1 MRVEFV
7 DPIIEGAQKVLATE
21 IQAEVQRGSLSVNN
35 SPCTTCDVTTIV
47 AVTGAVEGFLLLSVS
62 AETARAIVSAMVGQT
77 FEEMNELAVSGIAEL
92 GNVIAGNATIALA
105 ESGFPSKVAPPVV
118 VIGSG
123 TRISTVNIQ
132 RLVVPLSTPVGQ
144 VEVQVAL
151 KEVPANAR
159 STEAPADLV

>member
-7 DPIIEGAQKVLATE
+7 NPIIEGAQKVLATE

-35 SPCTTCDVTTIV
+35 SPCTTGDVTTIV

-62 AETARAIVSAMVGQT
+62 AETARASVSTMVGQP

-92 GNVIAGNATIALA
+92 GNVIAGTATIALA